1 MTEAAAVADQQSKE
15 SGEKVND
22 IDETMQSAPPLT
34 DCNEKQSSTST
45 SCNEKQNDTSIT
57 SLQPKSVDNNIEIDE
72 PETGKQQ
79 QPPPSVVLESKVVV
93 APKTTQELHEQ
104 IRNSRD
110 KLFFISYPN
119 DKYKSKKKS
128 TSNNKEREYQWC
140 LVRVDLTTCKTCS
153 DETEQCQSTGK
164 YYVEFYMKASYDQG
178 ILLTGNKLENGI
190 SSAKMMKP
198 KADNESRYWLEFHE
212 YHINKAGEMEV
223 GKWKEFQPNTPK
235 AIIQRLMDLVQQK
248 RQDKF
253 NNSQDATAS
262 GSDNTNVESDGEER
276 LIQEYHPNFDK
287 YTTCK

>member
-1 MTEAAAVADQQSKE
+1 MFIVVGLTLSYFLQIHI
-15 SGEKVND
+15 KVQLLSN
-22 IDETMQSAPPLT
+22 P
-34 DCNEKQSSTST
+34 DCNEKQSSTS
-45 SCNEKQNDTSIT
+45 CT
-57 SLQPKSVDNNIEIDE
+57 SLPPNAVDNNMEVDE
-72 PETGKQQ
+72 PETRKSSRTSKPPSSKQQ
-79 QPPPSVVLESKVVV
+79 QPPPSVVQESKVEAV
-93 APKTTQELHEQ
+93 PKTTQELYEQ
-104 IRNSRD
+104 IKDSRD

-153 DETEQCQSTGK
+153 DETKQCQSTGK

-178 ILLTGNKLENGI
+178 ILLTGNKLERGI

-253 NNSQDATAS
+253 LR
-262 GSDNTNVESDGEER
+262 SDGEER
-276 LIQEYHPNFDK
+276 LIQEYHPNFEK
-287 YTTCK
+287 YTICK